1 MFSKTSFTSY
11 WQMATHPSPLHCT
24 FILHITIDFL
34 SLVCFALL
42 SFSVATWCI
51 IHQPRHKVLFSN
63 SNQSSVSHWAPEI
76 LIGGSVAAQV
86 LSDSKLTKRRY
97 KSRQSIYRHVDSFV
111 QELGIKQW
119 FLACTNM
126 DYLTSEWRGTPNF
139 KVDANF
145 DVFYR
150 NYGSKS
156 SK

>member
-1 MFSKTSFTSY
+1 MHNSSASTQGALFQQQSIF
-11 WQMATHPSPLHCT
+11 C
-24 FILHITIDFL
+24 L
-34 SLVCFALL
+34 SLG
-42 SFSVATWCI
+42 
-51 IHQPRHKVLFSN
+51 
-63 SNQSSVSHWAPEI
+63 APEI

-126 DYLTSEWRGTPNF
+126 DYLTSEWPGTPNF

-145 DVFYR
+145 DVFPE
-150 NYGSKS
+150 KS
-156 SK
+156 V